1 MKKVLIATPCLYG
14 QVDAWF
20 VNSLYESVLLG
31 LKNDILLQPVFL
43 ANESILPMARNE
55 LINLAYNGKYNCM
68 VFIDSDELW
77 DPLALIEIIQS
88 QKDVVAL
95 PVVNKGD
102 KDITFN
108 VWRTENPQIED
119 KTDGYLKIDR
129 VGTGFLKMSKNVIS
143 NLWESSESCNF
154 RGKQLKYVCEYS
166 NNNGSFVGEDI
177 NLCHK
182 IKELGY
188 DIWLNP
194 KYTVYHLGVKMY
206 KGDFLKQ

>member
-55 LINLAYNGKYNCM
+55 LINLAYNSKYNCM

-88 QKDVVAL
+88 QKVL
-95 PVVNKGD
+95 
-102 KDITFN
+102 
-108 VWRTENPQIED
+108 R
-119 KTDGYLKIDR
+119 
-129 VGTGFLKMSKNVIS
+129 
-143 NLWESSESCNF
+143 
-154 RGKQLKYVCEYS
+154 
-166 NNNGSFVGEDI
+166 
-177 NLCHK
+177 H
-182 IKELGY
+182 
-188 DIWLNP
+188 
-194 KYTVYHLGVKMY
+194 
-206 KGDFLKQ
+206 LKQCQYIRKNHHKSERRRK

>member
-1 MKKVLIATPCLYG
+1 MKNVLIATPCLHG

-31 LKNDILLQPVFL
+31 LKNDILLQPIFL

-55 LINLAYNGKYNCM
+55 LINLAYNNKSDCM

-77 DPLALIEIIQS
+77 DPVALIEIIQS
-88 QKDVVAL
+88 QKDVIAL
-95 PVVNKGD
+95 PVVNKND

-108 VWRTENPQIED
+108 VWHTKDPQIED
-119 KTDGYLKIDR
+119 TIDGYLKIDK
-129 VGTGFLKMSKNVIS
+129 VGTGFLKMSKKVIS

-154 RGKQLKYVCEYS
+154 RGNQLKYVCEYS
-166 NNNGSFVGEDI
+166 NDNGSFVGEDI